1 MTGNICIINPLLWHT
16 LEHRARAL
24 ASFER
29 LTTLMTQTGQSSR
42 HRRNTT
48 PRPLQQE
55 DYKGPL
61 NYREIN
67 TESRSYYFDALTIL
81 RKMLRKRRPT
91 TINRTKKLYT
101 FDSLWIDKLSV
112 HAYKNYK
119 GICIILYDD
128 VVE

>member
-67 TESRSYYFDALTIL
+67 TESRSYHFDALTMP
-81 RKMLRKRRPT
+81 MLRKRQPT

-101 FDSLWIDKLSV
+101 FDSLWIDKQKQKHKHIKITKV
-112 HAYKNYK
+112 F
-119 GICIILYDD
+119 
-128 VVE
+128 V

>member
-1 MTGNICIINPLLWHT
+1 MTGNIGVINPLLWHT
-16 LEHRARAL
+16 LEHGARAL
-24 ASFER
+24 ASFEG

-67 TESRSYYFDALTIL
+67 TESCSYHFDTLTMTL
-81 RKMLRKRRPT
+81 LRKRWPT
-91 TINRTKKLYT
+91 ILHYLIKDTYFLTLFVNIFCEKGEKYKKIFLYQ
-101 FDSLWIDKLSV
+101 
-112 HAYKNYK
+112 
-119 GICIILYDD
+119 ILYHDA
-128 VVE
+128 EEI